1 MILFIHIPKTA
12 GTTMQ
17 SIFQRH
23 LEKKSC
29 LFINQN
35 SSFKDLRSLKN
46 IIERS
51 PSKLNLVQAHMPFG
65 IHNYLK
71 FEKRYITFLRN
82 PVNRVISLYHSIY
95 QSPNHYL
102 YKEVVKYKMSL
113 KDFIDSKITVEIE
126 NGHVRLL
133 SGSDLNTPI
142 FKINGNH
149 YQIAR
154 TNLDK
159 YFFSV
164 GICERFDDS
173 LLLLANKLGWK
184 SVPYYYSRNVG
195 NYFNKQKVPYHIID
209 QIKELNTYDIK
220 LYEIAVNKFDSTL
233 KKTIPDYKELLKRF
247 QKQNNIYQKLV
258 YPYFFSRSLVKKIF
272 AYKNY

>member
-17 SIFQRH
+17 SIFKRH
-23 LEKKSC
+23 FEKKSC
-29 LFINQN
+29 LFINR
-35 SSFKDLRSLKN
+35 FKDFRSLKN
-46 IIERS
+46 IKEHS

-71 FEKRYITFLRN
+71 FEKRYITFLQN

-102 YKEVVKYKMSL
+102 YKEVVKYKMTL

-126 NGHVRLL
+126 NGQVRLL

-142 FKINGNH
+142 YQINENH
-149 YQIAR
+149 YQTAK

-164 GICERFDDS
+164 GICEKFDDS
-173 LLLLANKLGWK
+173 LLLLANKLDRK

-195 NYFNKQKVPYHIID
+195 NYLHNQKVPCHIID
-209 QIKELNTYDIK
+209 QIKELNSYDIK
-220 LYEIAVNKFDSTL
+220 LYERAVNKFDLTL
-233 KKTIPDYKELLKRF
+233 KRTIPDYKKILKSF

-258 YPYFFSRSLVKKIF
+258 SPYFFSRSLAKKIL
-272 AYKNY
+272 ARKNS